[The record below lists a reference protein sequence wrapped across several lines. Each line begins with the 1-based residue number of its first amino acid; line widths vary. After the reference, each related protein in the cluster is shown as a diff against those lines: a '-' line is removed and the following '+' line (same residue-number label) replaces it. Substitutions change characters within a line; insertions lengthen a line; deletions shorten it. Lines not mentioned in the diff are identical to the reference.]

1 MVGMRIGFVLGV
13 LGAAL
18 AATPA
23 GVAAAPTAEELAKQ
37 KLQRHVGAE
46 PARSPGANEP
56 VTKNFEVVGHHDLGL
71 SETNGDVW
79 VHGNFA
85 YVGTWSDPCTGRG
98 VKIVDVSD
106 PANPELVGTL
116 GAREGTSAED
126 MKVVRV
132 NTPFFSGDLLGVG
145 IQRCGDDPALDTQ
158 EFGLQLWDVTD
169 PTDPVMLGE
178 EFGVGHGAGGVHELD
193 LFQRGG
199 SVYALLAHPFSEWF
213 DPAGHGDFMIVDITN
228 PEAPVMTADWGAG
241 ANGFSRGPFWGQGS
255 FGSMFGHSA
264 RASADGMKA
273 YVSYWD
279 LGVLTFNISDVT
291 EPVLLSRTRFKPWED
306 GDAHSMTPLEAGGR
320 TFIFQ
325 NDEDVDPTT
334 PAGIR
339 FKGGEGIGSESP
351 GSAPLWLEPE
361 HRVRAGVVLAANQG
375 CTAADYPPDTPG
387 SIAVVRTPFPFFDP
401 PGTVEDPLCLQ
412 QEQEAAAEA
421 AGARAVVHD
430 FIAENTSPQFFDFG
444 SVGIPV
450 LFTDHETATGMV
462 AAGRSTLRARHPS
475 WGFLRVYDEETGK
488 QLAKF
493 DRAPNVRT
501 LPAPPGTWSIHNT
514 EISGNRS
521 YSSWYSNGIVALDI
535 DDFAEGEGDSDLR
548 MVGQFVPPFVP
559 PSDAPFQGVWGVV
572 IRPSDKTI
580 FASDMGSGLWI
591 VRATGRAAPGAEDDD
606 DD

>member
-1 MVGMRIGFVLGV
+1 MVGKRVGFVLGI

-18 AATPA
+18 AAVPA
-23 GVAAAPTAEELAKQ
+23 GVVAAPTAEERARQ

-46 PARSPGANEP
+46 SAQSPGANEP

-106 PANPELVGTL
+106 PANPQLVGTL
-116 GAREGTSAED
+116 GARAGTSAED

-132 NTPFFSGDLLGVG
+132 ETPFFSGDLLGVG
-145 IQRCGDDPALDTQ
+145 IQRCGEDPALDSQ

-169 PTDPVMLGE
+169 PTNPVMLGE
-178 EFGVGHGAGGVHELD
+178 EFGVGHGDGGVHELD
-193 LFQRGG
+193 LFQRGA

-213 DPAGHGDFMIVDITN
+213 DPAGHGDFIIVDITN
-228 PEAPVMTADWGAG
+228 PESPVMTADWGAG

-264 RASADGMKA
+264 RASADGTKA

-279 LGVLTFNISDVT
+279 LGVLTFDISDVT
-291 EPVLLSRTRFKPWED
+291 DPVLLSRTRFEPWED
-306 GDAHSMTPLEAGGR
+306 GDAHSMTPLVAGGR

-325 NDEDVDPTT
+325 NDEDFDPRT
-334 PAGIR
+334 PARIR
-339 FKGGEGIGSESP
+339 FRSGEGIGSESP
-351 GSAPLWLEPE
+351 GATPLWLEPG
-361 HRVRAGVVLAANQG
+361 HRVRAHVVRAAGQG
-375 CTAADYPPDTPG
+375 CTASDYPPDTAG
-387 SIAVVRTPFPFFDP
+387 AIAVVRTAFPDFDP
-401 PGTVEDPLCLQ
+401 PGTVEDPLCPQ
-412 QEQEAAAEA
+412 PEQEAAAEA
-421 AGARAVVHD
+421 AGASAVVHD
-430 FIAENTSPQFFDFG
+430 FIAENTSPQFFDAAP
-444 SVGIPV
+444 VGIPV

-462 AAGRSTLRARHPS
+462 EAGRATLRARRPS

-488 QLAKF
+488 QVAKF

-501 LPAPPGTWSIHNT
+501 LPPPPGEWSIHNT
-514 EISGNRS
+514 EIFGDRS

-535 DDFAEGEGDSDLR
+535 DDFVEGEDDDDPR
-548 MVGQFVPPFVP
+548 MVGQFVPEGAPSSLPFP
-559 PSDAPFQGVWGVV
+559 DVWGVA
-572 IRPSDKTI
+572 IRASDGLI

-591 VRATGRAAPGAEDDD
+591 VKPTGRAAPSQDED
-606 DD
+606 